1 MVARESWELLEDA
14 NVILESFGECFF
26 FPPPPPPAFSL
37 LRLLIEA
44 SLQAKA
50 KGMHFMAGILGGLAC
65 TRFLAG

>member
-14 NVILESFGECFF
+14 NVILESFGECF

-50 KGMHFMAGILGGLAC
+50 KGMHFMAGILGGLAR

>member
-14 NVILESFGECFF
+14 NVILESFGEFF

-37 LRLLIEA
+37 LGLLIEA

-50 KGMHFMAGILGGLAC
+50 RECTSWQAFLGDWPAPD
-65 TRFLAG
+65 F